1 MSNRELIN
9 LDQLKFYRTSEH
21 PCSYLDNEMATT
33 LFLDPQ
39 QPVDKTL
46 HSALSEYGFRRSGD
60 NIYRPHCAACQQCI
74 SARIPCL
81 LFKPS
86 RQQRRISKRNADLQC
101 QEVASIDNDE
111 CYALFEKYINLRHAD
126 GDMYPTSRPDYI
138 NFLCSKNSY
147 SRYFSLRLQGK
158 LIAVALADQLEQ
170 GLSAVYSF
178 FDPDHDKRSLGTY
191 MILWQ
196 LQESQRLKLHALYLG
211 YWIKNCQKMRYKSSF
226 RPLELYI
233 NQQWLQLK

>member
-9 LDQLKFYRTSEH
+9 LEQLKFYSTREH
-21 PCSYLDNEMATT
+21 PCSYLPQELATT
-33 LFLDPQ
+33 LFLDPEQ
-39 QPVDKTL
+39 KVEQPL
-46 HSALSEYGFRRSGD
+46 YSALSDFGFRRSGN
-60 NIYRPHCAACQQCI
+60 NIYRPHCASCQQCI
-74 SARIPCL
+74 SIRIPCQS
-81 LFKPS
+81 FCPS
-86 RQQRRISKRNADLQC
+86 RQQRRIHKRNADLQC
-101 QEVASIDNDE
+101 QEVSSIDNDE

-126 GDMYPTSRPDYI
+126 GDMYPTSRPDYV
-138 NFLCSKNSY
+138 NFLCTPNNY
-147 SRYFSLRLQGK
+147 SRYFTFRLKEQ

-196 LQESQRLKLHALYLG
+196 LEECSRLGLHALYLG
-211 YWIKNCQKMRYKSSF
+211 YWIKNCQKMRYKSAF

-233 NQQWLQLK
+233 NQQWLQLN